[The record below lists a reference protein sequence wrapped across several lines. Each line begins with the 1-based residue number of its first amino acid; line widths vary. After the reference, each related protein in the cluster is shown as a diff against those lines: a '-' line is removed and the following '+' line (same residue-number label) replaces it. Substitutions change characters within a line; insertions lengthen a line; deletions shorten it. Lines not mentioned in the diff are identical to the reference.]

1 MELSFIPCRNLFS
14 LNIFLSNL
22 KIRRNRWND
31 FLFSLFHYQFEWL
44 LKKGKSFKRKVLH
57 SKKFFNDKFNK
68 KKKKDLIFTNKLMQI
83 FDFLFIF
90 DNSPHIFFF
99 QLIYITFKYSFNQ
112 IFYFFTK
119 IKKESFEGWLSC
131 DIFNSFFIHL
141 FNFINKAFNFLKKC
155 LKFQIIQ
162 NNSKII
168 YFTSFLKL
176 FFWKKNDFFFFIF
189 HKIFL
194 RNILQKN
201 FYGKFDNDQK
211 VFLINSFN
219 IFPLIFSQN
228 KFCFFSKYIIIFYL
242 VKEAKKLIAL
252 TIYFH
257 LIQNLLSSNIIV
269 LKKKINFTNIS
280 TEKFFLFAKIF
291 KKFLNKIF
299 FFAIKTKFC
308 FLENIPR
315 LFIKFFFF
323 KISSKF
329 AKRRHY
335 IKDSTSIDKIF
346 KIISNIISKNNFLF
360 FLFNFKQEIF
370 LRQIKK
376 KFLNIKKINF
386 KKIKKCIFLMFKI
399 YLFFF
404 PKRFSMFIFYLKYLI
419 KLQFL
424 KEFFMKIKKLYNN
437 HIFCSTQNIIV
448 FDVFIKQ
455 QISAQ
460 FLYFEEFLF
469 LKLKNLFSINQDQ
482 ILKNFCKN
490 GNYKYNFINL
500 NYKKIIL
507 INKKFERFSLSLF
520 SIGNIIIILNEKIYK
535 DLKNFCELS
544 KNSDKNFIFF
554 LKNYINEIFYKKLK
568 LIFLLFEKYSKFL
581 YQ

>member
-1 MELSFIPCRNLFS
+1 
-14 LNIFLSNL
+14 
-22 KIRRNRWND
+22 
-31 FLFSLFHYQFEWL
+31 
-44 LKKGKSFKRKVLH
+44 
-57 SKKFFNDKFNK
+57 
-68 KKKKDLIFTNKLMQI
+68 
-83 FDFLFIF
+83 
-90 DNSPHIFFF
+90 
-99 QLIYITFKYSFNQ
+99 
-112 IFYFFTK
+112 
-119 IKKESFEGWLSC
+119 
-131 DIFNSFFIHL
+131 
-141 FNFINKAFNFLKKC
+141 
-155 LKFQIIQ
+155 
-162 NNSKII
+162 
-168 YFTSFLKL
+168 
-176 FFWKKNDFFFFIF
+176 
-189 HKIFL
+189 
-194 RNILQKN
+194 
-201 FYGKFDNDQK
+201 
-211 VFLINSFN
+211 
-219 IFPLIFSQN
+219 
-228 KFCFFSKYIIIFYL
+228 
-242 VKEAKKLIAL
+242 LIAL